1 MTAPDPLPADLPEAH
16 AMILALRAARLAAE
30 AEAAA
35 ATRRERVLDLEIER
49 LELEIAR
56 LRRQRFG
63 TSSERS
69 ARLEQLELALSELQE
84 SVAEADAAGEL
95 RAAEQSP
102 TAARS
107 TATPRKPARRPL
119 PEHLPRTRVVYP
131 APVAC
136 PCCGGA
142 VRKLGEE
149 VTESLE
155 RLPARWFVVQHV
167 REKVSCRCCEAI
179 NEAPAPFHPIARGRA
194 GPNLLAEVVFG
205 KYGLHLPLNRQST
218 CFAREGI
225 DLDVSTLA
233 DWVGAVAASLQPL
246 TKAIEA
252 HVRAAVRI
260 HADETP
266 VPVLAKG
273 KTREG
278 RLWTIVRDD
287 RPFGGPHLEGTGPPA
302 AVFFYSPDRSGVHAE
317 RFLAGYT
324 GIMQADAF
332 SGFGRLYKASR
343 QPGPITEA
351 GCWAHARRGFFELAE
366 LQKGPIAIAAV
377 KRIDAL
383 FAIEREIN
391 GCSAEQRRA
400 VRNERSR
407 PLIEDLEAWLRAQR
421 ARLSAKSKT
430 ANAIDYLLK
439 RWPAF
444 TRFLDDGR
452 VCLSNNAAERALR
465 GVAIGRRNW
474 TFAGSDEGGRRA
486 AALYT
491 LIETAKLNGI
501 DPRAWLADVLAR
513 LPGHPASRIHE
524 LLPWQWQ
531 KPEPISVAA

>member
-1 MTAPDPLPADLPEAH
+1 MTAPDPLPADLTEAH
-16 AMILALRAARLAAE
+16 AMILAERAARLTAE
-30 AEAAA
+30 AEAATA
-35 ATRRERVLDLEIER
+35 KETKRLLDLEIER
-49 LELEIAR
+49 LKLEIAR

-69 ARLEQLELALSELQE
+69 ARLEQLELALTELQE
-84 SVAEADAAGEL
+84 SVAEADAARAL
-95 RAAEQSP
+95 RAAEQRP
-102 TAARS
+102 TAAGR
-107 TATPRKPARRPL
+107 TTTPRKPARRPL
-119 PEHLPRTRVVYP
+119 PEHLPRTRVIYP

-155 RLPARWFVVQHV
+155 RLPARWLVVQHV
-167 REKVSCRCCEAI
+167 REKVSCRACESVSQ
-179 NEAPAPFHPIARGRA
+179 APAPFHPIARGRA

-205 KYGLHLPLNRQST
+205 KYGMHLPLNRQSA

-225 DLDVSTLA
+225 ELDVSTLA

-246 TKAIEA
+246 TAAIEA
-252 HVRAAVRI
+252 HVRAAARI

-273 KTREG
+273 KTKEG

-287 RPFGGPHLEGTGPPA
+287 RPSGGLDPPA

-317 RFLAGYT
+317 RFLAGFT

-332 SGFGRLYKASR
+332 SGFGRLYKPTR
-343 QPGPITEA
+343 RPGPITEA

-366 LQKGPIAIAAV
+366 LQKGPIAIEAV
-377 KRIDAL
+377 RRIDAL

-391 GCSAEQRRA
+391 GASAEQRR
-400 VRNERSR
+400 VMRNEQSR
-407 PLIEDLEAWLRAQR
+407 PLIEDLGAWLRAQR

-452 VCLSNNAAERALR
+452 ICLSNNAAERALR
-465 GVAIGRRNW
+465 GIAVGRRNW

-486 AALYT
+486 AAMYT
-491 LIETAKLNGI
+491 LIESAKLNGI
-501 DPRAWLADVLAR
+501 DPCAWLADVLAR
-513 LPGHPASRIHE
+513 LPGHRASRIHE
-524 LLPWQWQ
+524 LLPWHWQ
-531 KPEPISVAA
+531 KPEPIRAAA